1 MDNNNMDN
9 YNSEYQNGA
18 ENYQN
23 GDNNQDGY
31 QNTYDANSY
40 QNPNYQSYQN
50 PNYQPYQNNY
60 YNNGNYQMPY
70 QQNAPLDLEEPMKVS
85 EWLISLLIT
94 MIPCVGLI
102 MIFVWAFGS
111 TEKKSKSNFFKA
123 ALIWIG
129 ILAVVWLMSMI
140 LLVALGI
147 AVGY

>member
-9 YNSEYQNGA
+9 YNSGYQNEA

-23 GDNNQDGY
+23 GNNNQNQDGY
-31 QNTYDANSY
+31 QNTYDAN
-40 QNPNYQSYQN
+40 SYQN

-70 QQNAPLDLEEPMKVS
+70 QQNAPLDLEEPVKMG

-94 MIPCVGLI
+94 MIPCVNLI
-102 MIFVWAFGS
+102 MIFVWAFGN

-123 ALIWIG
+123 FLIYAVIQVVIVFMTAFSFAAYSVSSIIG
-129 ILAVVWLMSMI
+129 
-140 LLVALGI
+140 
-147 AVGY
+147 